1 VAPDMFAGAVGM
13 VAGVFPVVTS
23 SSFMAHNLLVK
34 ITVCLIVKQ
43 VLSLLSI
50 IPLK

>member
-34 ITVCLIVKQ
+34 ITVIYLTSMVRILC
-43 VLSLLSI
+43 
-50 IPLK
+50 P

>member
-1 VAPDMFAGAVGM
+1 VGM

-34 ITVCLIVKQ
+34 ITVIYLTSTESITRLIMYRQGV
-43 VLSLLSI
+43 I
-50 IPLK
+50 